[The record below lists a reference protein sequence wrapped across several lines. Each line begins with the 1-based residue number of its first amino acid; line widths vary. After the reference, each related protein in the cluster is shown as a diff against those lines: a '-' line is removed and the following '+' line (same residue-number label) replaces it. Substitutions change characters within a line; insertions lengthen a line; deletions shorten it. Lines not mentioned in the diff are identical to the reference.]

1 MDSNSNINKP
11 IYKYKPI
18 SYYSNSSR
26 KNSTEIEEKEEEEF
40 DYVIDENK
48 LKKLRALK
56 EEKEKEKKINQSENE
71 NNKDVKKN
79 INQSKKK
86 SVNKSNKEKNKINK
100 TNESQ
105 KMNTLINSNKDN
117 IINNNENII
126 KDNENI
132 PKSNSVFSL
141 NTPKFSEFE
150 INERNNNFALDSN
163 KDNKKDNGKKI
174 KNKSSKK
181 KIKKIIKIKKKNTKD
196 LTNKSETIKNF
207 ENKINNKVVNSK
219 LKEKDYKN
227 EINFIIKIQDMWKS
241 YKSKRK
247 LKLILFI
254 NKLFK
259 NIIKANNDYIKNFF
273 SNLKSKIEE
282 KTKFVNIEQ
291 YKLNKLL
298 EKEKN
303 YNILDNKYK
312 EVLKELN
319 EIKNQI
325 IFKQNFNM
333 INNKNQNISIN
344 IFPKKEN
351 KNKNNFRIDKKND
364 IKIIK
369 DKNNI
374 NNEKIFS
381 IYNLFYF
388 LINLKKFQLKYYL
401 KRFMLYLNIC
411 NNQKSIEAN
420 QNNNINSN
428 SLIINKIKSF
438 SLIKDEDMCE
448 KIRFNK
454 KFEDNLVISSQL
466 SNLIIPYN
474 NQNKIFENLNIS
486 KQSLIISENNSKKNR
501 FYISDKNE
509 IFIKKEKSKKC
520 IKKCIINKIIKFEI
534 VKKESFIEDNM
545 FNYIKNNKFILEKIK
560 KIFDLKTN
568 IFNENELFINKIC
581 QIKFHKNKK
590 IENIISKS
598 QRNNFTIKNIPKKEN
613 NYIITKIQDK
623 FRINSTKNKLN
634 DFIITK
640 NIQNFKIKGIDYSEN
655 IIDIYLFIS
664 DTYKLTINSSK
675 KNDKSKNF
683 QISKPINEFII
694 DKKKEKNNHIKYIFD
709 DNKLIINKIIK
720 NMRITKMKK
729 DDFVINKC
737 SSKSLIIRNKNWNDK
752 NIITK
757 IMNNFY
763 FQGNCKTKNNDFVIN
778 RIYSFCNIKNIVVNE
793 NNYIINK
800 IVSNINFKGS
810 VNYCNN
816 LENKFKIKYKENS
829 LVITKCS
836 NEFFMKIQKRKKKV
850 KKSKKSKRF
859 KTKLLFISDKNELF
873 FKKTNENCNKILG
886 EIEDDNNIIDE

>member
-105 KMNTLINSNKDN
+105 KMNTLINSDKDN

-174 KNKSSKK
+174 KNKSCKK
-181 KIKKIIKIKKKNTKD
+181 KIKKIIKVKKKNTKD
-196 LTNKSETIKNF
+196 LTNKSETIENF
-207 ENKINNKVVNSK
+207 ENKNNNKVVNSK
-219 LKEKDYKN
+219 SKEKDYKN

-303 YNILDNKYK
+303 YNILDNKYQ

-428 SLIINKIKSF
+428 SLKINKIKSF
-438 SLIKDEDMCE
+438 SLIKDEDLCE
-448 KIRFNK
+448 RTRFNK

-581 QIKFHKNKK
+581 QIKFNKNKK
-590 IENIISKS
+590 IDNIISKS

-640 NIQNFKIKGIDYSEN
+640 NIQNFMIKGVDYSEN

-816 LENKFKIKYKENS
+816 LENKPKTKYKENS

>member
-1 MDSNSNINKP
+1 M
-11 IYKYKPI
+11 
-18 SYYSNSSR
+18 
-26 KNSTEIEEKEEEEF
+26 
-40 DYVIDENK
+40 
-48 LKKLRALK
+48 
-56 EEKEKEKKINQSENE
+56 
-71 NNKDVKKN
+71 
-79 INQSKKK
+79 
-86 SVNKSNKEKNKINK
+86 NKSNKEKNKINK

-181 KIKKIIKIKKKNTKD
+181 KIKKIIKVKKKNTKD

-207 ENKINNKVVNSK
+207 ENKINNKVVNFKS
-219 LKEKDYKN
+219 KEKDYKN

-303 YNILDNKYK
+303 YNILDNKYQ

-388 LINLKKFQLKYYL
+388 LINLKKFQLKYYHIIHPNYFYYM
-401 KRFMLYLNIC
+401 KFNI
-411 NNQKSIEAN
+411 
-420 QNNNINSN
+420 
-428 SLIINKIKSF
+428 
-438 SLIKDEDMCE
+438 
-448 KIRFNK
+448 
-454 KFEDNLVISSQL
+454 
-466 SNLIIPYN
+466 
-474 NQNKIFENLNIS
+474 
-486 KQSLIISENNSKKNR
+486 
-501 FYISDKNE
+501 
-509 IFIKKEKSKKC
+509 
-520 IKKCIINKIIKFEI
+520 
-534 VKKESFIEDNM
+534 
-545 FNYIKNNKFILEKIK
+545 
-560 KIFDLKTN
+560 
-568 IFNENELFINKIC
+568 
-581 QIKFHKNKK
+581 
-590 IENIISKS
+590 
-598 QRNNFTIKNIPKKEN
+598 
-613 NYIITKIQDK
+613 
-623 FRINSTKNKLN
+623 
-634 DFIITK
+634 
-640 NIQNFKIKGIDYSEN
+640 
-655 IIDIYLFIS
+655 
-664 DTYKLTINSSK
+664 
-675 KNDKSKNF
+675 
-683 QISKPINEFII
+683 
-694 DKKKEKNNHIKYIFD
+694 
-709 DNKLIINKIIK
+709 
-720 NMRITKMKK
+720 
-729 DDFVINKC
+729 
-737 SSKSLIIRNKNWNDK
+737 
-752 NIITK
+752 
-757 IMNNFY
+757 
-763 FQGNCKTKNNDFVIN
+763 
-778 RIYSFCNIKNIVVNE
+778 
-793 NNYIINK
+793 
-800 IVSNINFKGS
+800 
-810 VNYCNN
+810 
-816 LENKFKIKYKENS
+816 
-829 LVITKCS
+829 
-836 NEFFMKIQKRKKKV
+836 
-850 KKSKKSKRF
+850 
-859 KTKLLFISDKNELF
+859 
-873 FKKTNENCNKILG
+873 
-886 EIEDDNNIIDE
+886 